1 MELTIEC
8 QSRPAGSKPNALRRS
23 GLTPAVLYGH
33 NGTESLELAVNTKTA
48 ELLIRSAAVNSSLID
63 VTIPDLSWNGKAL
76 LREVQAHPW
85 KNSLYHLSFFAVG
98 TQASLEVDIPLRLVG
113 EPKGVK
119 LSGGTL
125 DQVLTSL
132 HVRCAP
138 DNIPDTLDVDVSG
151 LDVGSGLHV
160 SDLNLP
166 AGVVATGEPD
176 RIIASVLAGRGGGEG
191 SDESA

>member
-8 QSRPAGSKPNALRRS
+8 QTRPAGSKPNALRRS
-23 GLTPAVLYGH
+23 GLTPAVIYGH

-48 ELLIRSAAVNSSLID
+48 EMLIRSAAVNSSLID

-85 KNSLYHLSFFAVG
+85 KKSLYHLSFFAVG
-98 TQASLEVDIPLRLVG
+98 SHASLEVDIPLRLVG
-113 EPKGVK
+113 EPKGVR

-138 DNIPDTLDVDVSG
+138 DNIPDTIDIDVSG
-151 LDVGSGLHV
+151 LDVGDGLHV
-160 SDLNLP
+160 SELTLP
-166 AGVVATGEPD
+166 DGVVATGESE
-176 RIIASVLAGRGGGEG
+176 RIVASVLAGRGGGEG
-191 SDESA
+191 ASESD